1 MNRGKNMFSFFKKKS
16 KQEPKETPKTPVA
29 KTGPATKNT
38 EAWATRKGELGEY
51 KITIQLDQF
60 PKNYRHISD
69 LMIENVKSSTGYSQI
84 DHIIITTYGLFVI
97 ETKNYQGTI
106 YGGKDRKTWLVN
118 GKFKMMSPLVQNF
131 GHIQA
136 IKNVVDST
144 YHDYFISMVSFTKRC
159 TFKID
164 ENLRKISSN
173 ELVVYDIELT
183 EFINRKI
190 AILKLQNKEPFLS
203 DLEITSLYQKLAQA
217 NISEPTIR
225 KQHVEN
231 IKMTKNETAK
241 KDSEDNSCI
250 ICKNL
255 VSEKVKSFCL
265 SNSKFNGKIY
275 CYEHQRD
282 IK

>member
-1 MNRGKNMFSFFKKKS
+1 MFSFFKKK
-16 KQEPKETPKTPVA
+16 QEPKEAPKTP
-29 KTGPATKNT
+29 ATKTASSTKSN
-38 EAWATRKGELGEY
+38 EEWANRKGELGEY
-51 KITIQLDQF
+51 KINIQLDQF
-60 PKNYRHISD
+60 PRNYKHLSD

-84 DHIIITTYGLFVI
+84 DHIIITPYGLFVI
-97 ETKNYQGTI
+97 ETKNYQGMI

-118 GKFKMMSPLVQNF
+118 GKFKMMSPLVQNY
-131 GHIQA
+131 GHIHA
-136 IKNVVDST
+136 VKKIIDSI

-164 ENLRKISSN
+164 EELRKISSN

-190 AILKLQNKEPFLS
+190 AIHKLQNKEPFLS
-203 DLEITSLYQKLAQA
+203 DLEIDSLYQKLTEA
-217 NISEPTIR
+217 NISDPTIR

-231 IKMTKNETAK
+231 IKMAKDENVK
-241 KDSEDNSCI
+241 KDSESSNCI
-250 ICKNL
+250 ICQKP
-255 VSEKVKSFCL
+255 VSDKVKSFCL
-265 SNSKFNGKIY
+265 SNKKFNGEIY